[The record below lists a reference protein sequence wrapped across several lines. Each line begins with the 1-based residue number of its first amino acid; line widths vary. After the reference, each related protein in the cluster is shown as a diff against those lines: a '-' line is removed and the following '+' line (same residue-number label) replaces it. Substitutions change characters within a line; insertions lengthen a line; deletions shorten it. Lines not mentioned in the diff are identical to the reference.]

1 MLKFFNSLLTFL
13 KKEFVLTAAWILAII
28 SMFFVHPDKEY
39 FSYIDWRSLGILWSL
54 MVIINVFASMGIF
67 NRIAASILKTQKST
81 FQLLSILTALCF
93 FLSML
98 ITNDVSLITFVPF
111 TILLLK
117 QNPRLLIPAI
127 VLETL
132 AANLGS
138 MLTPVGNPQNLYLFS
153 FAAFSLKDFIT
164 LLLPYSLLSLALLF
178 AAILIIC
185 SWNKKRHPESNLL
198 SAQEN
203 SQDQENGNIFI
214 PFVIIFAALFIVTI
228 VWVVFHIEG
237 VWKIALP
244 ILFLTL
250 IINRKSLLKVDYCL
264 LLTFIG
270 FFIFTGNMQRVPAIN
285 SFLKNFVAGK
295 ELWCGIISSQIIS
308 NVPACLLLSKFS
320 ADLKALTVGVNL
332 GGLGTLIASMASL
345 ISYKFYAKTEGSHP
359 GKYLLFFTGANLIF
373 LAALILLSLFIS

>member
-13 KKEFVLTAAWILAII
+13 KKEFVLTAAWILAIV

-67 NRIAASILKTQKST
+67 NRIAASILKTKKST

-178 AAILIIC
+178 ASILIIC

-198 SAQEN
+198 SAQEK
-203 SQDQENGNIFI
+203 SQDQENGTIFI
-214 PFVIIFAALFIVTI
+214 PYVIIFAALFIVTI
-228 VWVVFHIEG
+228 AWVVFHIEG

-250 IINRKSLLKVDYCL
+250 IINRKSLLKVDYSL

-345 ISYKFYAKTEGSHP
+345 ISYKFYAKTEGSHS